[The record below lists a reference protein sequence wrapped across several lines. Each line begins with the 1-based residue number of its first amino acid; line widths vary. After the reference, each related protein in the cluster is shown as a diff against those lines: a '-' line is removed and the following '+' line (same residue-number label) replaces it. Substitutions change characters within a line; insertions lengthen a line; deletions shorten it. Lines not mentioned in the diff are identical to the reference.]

1 MNFPKRL
8 KRFNNDYRKHLK
20 IAAAA
25 LPEKLLKLHAA
36 LTIQASNLHFFNIF
50 LQHREKL
57 HAALILFRVKLRSF
71 FRLFWEKLRNLFK
84 FLVKAVFLKIKY
96 RKILQLILYN
106 YIGGFER
113 FFILIMILLS
123 FHFLQMKHYA
133 IRLWER

>member
-1 MNFPKRL
+1 M
-8 KRFNNDYRKHLK
+8 K

-71 FRLFWEKLRNLFK
+71 FRLFWEKQIILVLQATPFK
-84 FLVKAVFLKIKY
+84 DWSPPDNVRIIYKTGATFDH
-96 RKILQLILYN
+96 QLP
-106 YIGGFER
+106 
-113 FFILIMILLS
+113 
-123 FHFLQMKHYA
+123 
-133 IRLWER
+133 